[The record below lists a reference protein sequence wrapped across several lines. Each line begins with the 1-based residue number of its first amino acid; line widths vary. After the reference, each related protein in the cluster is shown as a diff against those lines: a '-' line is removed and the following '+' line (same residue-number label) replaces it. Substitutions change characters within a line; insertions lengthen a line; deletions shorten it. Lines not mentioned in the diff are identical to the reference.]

1 MLQQLSI
8 DYNLLKGISYHYSK
22 SVMKSTD
29 ASTNF
34 VKRNI
39 TIGDFI
45 MLSYSFFD
53 NKKKYC
59 HIYEGII
66 IRRKTHNLGQ
76 YFTLKQMFKSIS
88 VEYGFL
94 ANSPSIL
101 FLKRKY
107 SYKIRQANLFF
118 LRYLSKKNR
127 FSSRIIYKKVT

>member
-1 MLQQLSI
+1 MLQQLNL
-8 DYNLLKGISYHYSK
+8 DHNLLNQISYHYSK
-22 SVMKSTD
+22 NVMR
-29 ASTNF
+29 STNALTNF
-34 VKRNI
+34 IKQNI

-45 MLSYSFFD
+45 VLNYSFFD

-66 IRRKTHNLGQ
+66 IKQKIHNLGQ

-94 ANSPSIL
+94 ANSPFIL
-101 FLKRKY
+101 FIKRKY

-127 FSSRIIYKKVT
+127 FSSRIIYK